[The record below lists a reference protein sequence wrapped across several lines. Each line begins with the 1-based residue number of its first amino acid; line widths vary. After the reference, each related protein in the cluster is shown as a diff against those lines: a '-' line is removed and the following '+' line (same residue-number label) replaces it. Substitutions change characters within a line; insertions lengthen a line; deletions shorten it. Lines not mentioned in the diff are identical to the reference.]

1 MVADYYPYLL
11 EACRE
16 NVLPLTS
23 RCNLGC
29 VFCSNKQN
37 PAQIF
42 TYKLPALPQTTIRQ
56 LIPLLNPQEK
66 VIIGE
71 SATKLD
77 EGEPFTHPEIL
88 SVLKMLRAAL
98 PKTMLAITTNGTLLT
113 EKVIRELAAL
123 TPLELTVSLNSATP
137 QGRRILMHDEAPN
150 RALQAVDGL
159 ARHDLPF
166 HGSLVAMPH
175 LVGFEDI
182 KETVFFLARHGALTI
197 RIFLPG
203 YTKFAPEKLKFPL
216 QLWEQI
222 VFYAQEWS
230 NLLDLPVIPEPLIPD
245 NLEPCIW
252 GVIPDSPA
260 KRAGLQADDL
270 IKEVDGRV
278 VRTRVEA
285 FMVAKSAHNPNL
297 TLTRKSQEL
306 SLQLKKERGQSPGF
320 VVLYDFD
327 PRRAVQ
333 VQAQIRRHQAIKP
346 LLLTSEFGT
355 VMVQK
360 VLQHYAIQ
368 AEVKTVLNC
377 LFGGSIRAAGLLSV
391 DDFHRAAKAALS
403 QKAYDLLL
411 VPREA
416 FDHRGR
422 DLTGQS
428 VDSLAAALKVPV
440 ALV

>member
-123 TPLELTVSLNSATP
+123 TPLELTVSPNSATP

-270 IKEVDGRV
+270 IKEGRIFIQKDRVYLVPEGYVEQKGLRTLRQGLFLGEMKKRRFVPSQSLALSLKSTDYDSIINLSVEDSDVIRYLKCETLTLDTKNKNGWQLVCVDG
-278 VRTRVEA
+278 
-285 FMVAKSAHNPNL
+285 FPLGWGKLNNG
-297 TLTRKSQEL
+297 
-306 SLQLKKERGQSPGF
+306 SLKNMYLPGW
-320 VVLYDFD
+320 
-327 PRRAVQ
+327 RW
-333 VQAQIRRHQAIKP
+333 
-346 LLLTSEFGT
+346 
-355 VMVQK
+355 M
-360 VLQHYAIQ
+360 
-368 AEVKTVLNC
+368 
-377 LFGGSIRAAGLLSV
+377 
-391 DDFHRAAKAALS
+391 
-403 QKAYDLLL
+403 
-411 VPREA
+411 
-416 FDHRGR
+416 
-422 DLTGQS
+422 
-428 VDSLAAALKVPV
+428 
-440 ALV
+440 